1 MDLSPLSDLTAGNEV
16 QGRRQRKQKAP
27 KEKYFKETQ
36 IVAIVVSTGG
46 QEEGTRDIFPGF
58 SQEQQTDEILPCIK
72 ECSFKTLPISFS
84 RKYFLNKNYNI
95 LFLSHPESGCGNKR
109 IPYSQSQSVI
119 ALNHGKAHLLG
130 F

>member
-36 IVAIVVSTGG
+36 IVAIVVSTVG

-58 SQEQQTDEILPCIK
+58 SQEQQTDGILPCIYK
-72 ECSFKTLPISFS
+72 GM
-84 RKYFLNKNYNI
+84 
-95 LFLSHPESGCGNKR
+95 LF
-109 IPYSQSQSVI
+109 
-119 ALNHGKAHLLG
+119 
-130 F
+130 